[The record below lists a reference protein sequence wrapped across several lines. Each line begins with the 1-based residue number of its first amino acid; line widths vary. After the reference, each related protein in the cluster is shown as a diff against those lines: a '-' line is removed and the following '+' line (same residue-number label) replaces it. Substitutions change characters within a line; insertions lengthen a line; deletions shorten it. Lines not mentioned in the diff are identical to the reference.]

1 MSGFDFEED
10 DTVLVRIRENGT
22 SGAVVAKFV
31 AECVDVQD
39 SGPVLPP
46 TAKFDAPWG
55 NITDWVRLKPG
66 DAEFE
71 RAEPDRGLY
80 K

>member
-1 MSGFDFEED
+1 MSGFDFEAD
-10 DTVLVRIRENGT
+10 DTVLVKVRENGT
-22 SGAVVAKFV
+22 SGKLKAKFV
-31 AECVDVQD
+31 AECVDVMD

-46 TAKFDAPWG
+46 TAKFDVPWG
-55 NITDWVRLKPG
+55 NSTDWVRLRPG

-71 RAEPDRGLY
+71 RVESQRGLY